1 MYSFGWLSVVALSC
15 YAFLLMTFLAAKK
28 DRLTNS
34 FMLLL
39 IFMIL
44 WTGGS
49 YFMRLQMEPSVGFWF
64 QASLMGLLFFP
75 YAYLNF
81 ITEFLKIRHGC
92 GKTCWFLLY
101 LMLYL
106 VNVKTE
112 VFLGP
117 PQVVYSGTG
126 TGVAFVYDFSWPI
139 VLLFLVTAML
149 LMEVFLIIY
158 KMSKRDHLTS
168 KQLQP
173 VIAGILVMFVGHVF
187 LLFPIFKGLPTD
199 ILSGVINACFLF
211 YAMYR
216 SRLFKL
222 KLLVSRVNCYIIGA
236 VFVLVS
242 MYNFIKPLEK
252 MLMVTFEMTNSQII
266 MSIATIVLVMT
277 VACYGV
283 LRLFMNQIFE
293 KDEMMQ
299 SENLREFSYAVS
311 KTLKA
316 EDILAELVEVIQK
329 TVAVDKIYICIED
342 GHGDYVMKHCASPLD
357 KKIFSMKRDHPIIEC
372 LKRTDGCL
380 LMKDFRRTT
389 QYKSMWETEK
399 QQLAEWKIE
408 CFVALK
414 DEGDLLGIIMLSEKA
429 KRASYSHDDMN
440 FLKSV
445 NSVSSIAVKNSRLYE
460 RAYAEARRD
469 ELTGLLNRKCFME
482 TLKEQVK
489 RTEGKSLAL
498 VILNIDDFKLY
509 NQLYGNQEGDCAL
522 QRVAGILRASVGDN
536 GCVARYGGKEFAIIL
551 PEYDI
556 YAAKKLAENI
566 CAQVKNMNSKTENY
580 ALKMLTVSCGICAIP
595 YTAST
600 MEELIYNADMAVYH
614 VKHTGKNAIM
624 IYSAGE
630 VEGEGRA
637 IGSSIYKNGAY
648 SEYASTI
655 YALTAAIDTKD
666 HYTFSHSKNV
676 AYYAGELARACGL
689 NQECVEIVKEAG
701 LLHDIGK
708 IGIPENILNKPG
720 KLTAEEYE
728 IMKGHVENS
737 IGIIRH
743 LPSLDYVIPAVIGH
757 HERYDGKGYP
767 RRIAGEDIPIM
778 ARILCVVDSFDAMI
792 SKRSY
797 KKSMPVEDALRIL
810 EGEAGR
816 QFDPNLATTFINLVT
831 ENKIELAK
839 E

>member
-1 MYSFGWLSVVALSC
+1 MYSYGWLSVAALVC

-28 DRLTNS
+28 DRLTKS

-39 IFMIL
+39 VFMIL

-49 YFMRLQMEPSVGFWF
+49 FFMRLQMAPSVRFWF
-64 QASLMGLLFFP
+64 QVSLLGLLFFP
-75 YAYLNF
+75 YAYLKF
-81 ITEFLKIRHGC
+81 VTGFLNVKAKHGR
-92 GKTCWFLLY
+92 TLWFVSYLILY
-101 LMLYL
+101 LI
-106 VNVKTE
+106 NVKTE
-112 VFLGP
+112 VFLAP
-117 PQVVYSGTG
+117 PKVIENSRG
-126 TGVAFVYDFSWPI
+126 GVAFVYDFSWPV
-139 VLLFLVTAML
+139 VLLFVVTGILILELVT
-149 LMEVFLIIY
+149 IIY
-158 KMSKRDHLTS
+158 RMSKKDQLTFR
-168 KQLQP
+168 QLQP
-173 VIAGILVMFVGHVF
+173 IIYGIIFLFAGHLFITFPVF
-187 LLFPIFKGLPTD
+187 RGFPTD
-199 ILSGVINACFLF
+199 ILSGIINAVFLF

-216 SRLFKL
+216 RRLFKL

-236 VFVLVS
+236 VGVLVLV
-242 MYNFIKPLEK
+242 YNSIKPLEQFLLAVFD
-252 MLMVTFEMTNSQII
+252 MSNSTII
-266 MSIATIVLVMT
+266 MTVSISVLVMT
-277 VACYGV
+277 IVFYGI

-293 KDEMMQ
+293 KEEMIQ

-316 EDILAELVEVIQK
+316 GDILTELVEVIQK
-329 TVAVDKIYICIED
+329 TVAVEKVYICIED
-342 GHGDYVMKHCASPLD
+342 ETGAYVMKHSASPLD
-357 KKIFSMKRDHPIIEC
+357 SKVFSMKMDHPIIEC

-380 LMKDFRRTT
+380 LMRDFRRTA
-389 QYKSMWETEK
+389 QYKSMWESEK
-399 QQLAEWKIE
+399 RHLAEWKIE

-414 DEGDLLGIIMLSEKA
+414 DESDLIGIIMLSEKV
-429 KRASYSHDDMN
+429 KRAAYNHDDIN

-460 RAYAEARRD
+460 RAYKEARRD

-482 TLKEQVK
+482 TLAEQVQ
-489 RTEGKSLAL
+489 RTNGNSLSL
-498 VILNIDDFKLY
+498 VILNVDDFKLY
-509 NQLYGNQEGDCAL
+509 NQLYGNQEGDVAL
-522 QRVAGILRASVGDN
+522 QKAARIIRASVGDN
-536 GCVARYGGKEFAIIL
+536 GYVARYSGKEFAIIL

-556 YAAKKLAENI
+556 YAAKKLTENI
-566 CAQVKNMNSKTENY
+566 CNQVKNLNSKTENY
-580 ALKMLTVSCGICAIP
+580 ALKMLTLSCGICAIP

-600 MEELIYNADMAVYH
+600 MDELIYNADMAVYH
-614 VKHTGKNAIM
+614 VKRTGKNAIL

-630 VEGEGRA
+630 VEGSGRT
-637 IGSSIYKNGAY
+637 IGSSIYKTDAY

-689 NQECVEIVKEAG
+689 NQECIEIVKEAG

-708 IGIPENILNKPG
+708 IGVPEVILNKPG
-720 KLTAEEYE
+720 KLTDEEYE

-757 HERYDGKGYP
+757 HERYDGTGYP

-797 KKSMPVEDALRIL
+797 KKSMPVEQAVRIL
-810 EGEAGR
+810 VEEAGW
-816 QFDPNLATTFINLVT
+816 QFDPNLVPVFVRLVE
-831 ENKIELAK
+831 ENIIEIEK